1 MQRACENAA
10 KIAVSSMI
18 TPKVDKVYWP
28 GFEHH
33 PNHAIAAKQMRDF
46 GAMVSSLCMEMIM

>member
-10 KIAVSSMI
+10 RIARFLHDH
-18 TPKVDKVYWP
+18 PKVDKVYWP

-33 PNHAIAAKQMRDF
+33 PNHAIAAK
-46 GAMVSSLCMEMIM
+46 ANA